1 MLSVIIPTLNNER
14 VLVRSLAALVPA
26 ATEGFVR
33 QVVVVDRGS
42 RDDTEKVADV
52 AGADYVRADGSLGA
66 CLAAGANEATRG
78 DWLLFLNPGSVPQ
91 PGWGEEL
98 RIFTER
104 ARRNGRNDMAAV
116 LSLTLDDYGWRAR
129 FKEWRAA
136 VNSRLLA
143 APFCEQPLVISR
155 EFYHTLGGHSDSAT
169 APQREFAKRIGR
181 RRLVLLRAAVATPSR
196 PDEAEAQAA

>member
-1 MLSVIIPTLNNER
+1 MLSIIIPTLNNER
-14 VLVRSLAALVPA
+14 ALVRSLAALVPA
-26 ATEGFVR
+26 AAEGLVR

-42 RDDTEKVADV
+42 GDDSEQVADV
-52 AGADYVRADGSLGA
+52 AGADYVSVSGSLGA
-66 CLAAGANEATRG
+66 CLAAGANAAERG

-104 ARRNGRNDMAAV
+104 ARRSGRNDLAAV
-116 LSLTLDDYGWRAR
+116 MSLALDDYGWRAR

-143 APFCEQPLVISR
+143 APFCEQPLVISK
-155 EFYHTLGGHSDSAT
+155 EFYRALGGHSESAA

-181 RRLVLLRAAVATPSR
+181 RRLVLLRAAAAAPST
-196 PDEAEAQAA
+196 PDETEAQAA